1 MTFEV
6 IIQRN
11 ELISSVAILM
21 VLAANEEHINNYYCV
36 FESETY
42 IVTRKNHITAN
53 LNVGDWTRS

>member
-1 MTFEV
+1 
-6 IIQRN
+6 
-11 ELISSVAILM
+11 M

-42 IVTRKNHITAN
+42 IVTRKNPIMAN

>member
-1 MTFEV
+1 
-6 IIQRN
+6 
-11 ELISSVAILM
+11 M

-42 IVTRKNHITAN
+42 IVTRKNHMMAN